1 MKKCAIMFALLVL
14 TLLVATLKSSQN
26 EMIPEDAYVL
36 EESDSERSVLGIE
49 KP

>member
-14 TLLVATLKSSQN
+14 TLLLAALKSDRN
-26 EMIPEDAYVL
+26 EMIADDAYAL
-36 EESDSERSVLGIE
+36 EEGDLERLVLGSE